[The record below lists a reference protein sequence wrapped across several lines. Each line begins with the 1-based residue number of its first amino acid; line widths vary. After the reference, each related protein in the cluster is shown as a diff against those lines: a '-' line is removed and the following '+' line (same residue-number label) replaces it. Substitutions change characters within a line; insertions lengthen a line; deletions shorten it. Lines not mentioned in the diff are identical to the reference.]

1 LDGHSRVSSVPGAF
15 TWGPR
20 LSTQTRESAILSQV
34 SQRILGHEVD
44 SIHPGTQRRR
54 SERISKSV
62 PLIVR
67 GIDLLG
73 QPFEERTST
82 LALNLNGCRYSS
94 KHHLPKNTWVTLEL
108 PQGAQRRNLRAR
120 VAWILRPHSV
130 REFFQI
136 AVELESAA
144 NIWGIEAPPA
154 DWNLNEAVSLPS
166 GEPSSQ
172 DVRIAEESGASLVP
186 ETIESFAERATA
198 DMTNPFF
205 ESASAPPFS
214 PASPIE
220 QGPEAASQSPLLRE
234 WHAEIERQAARAAET
249 AAARAGEQIRGS
261 MQEFEQTYESA
272 RGNFSSEL
280 AAKQEEFLNGLKS
293 QFESGIQQA
302 RELLHDL
309 DRKAQALRAESEAA
323 LESTSRMAQARLQ
336 LDAVEAARS
345 QQQSAEISREVVA
358 STESAA
364 SEWRQRLASEMAL
377 AQSQW
382 NELLQSSL
390 DGSIERLVEQLSG
403 RSQEILRG
411 AEQRMAERFAE
422 LRQPLGQMYTEA
434 RDTLSGVKSA
444 LEHEVGRARSSLSE
458 IEHAASRM
466 KEYSAQLEAASHDTL
481 NELHRRLENILE
493 AQTDEMNRRAE
504 IAASGVPAHLA
515 PALDLLGNQFI
526 ERTLAEVESKLAPRI
541 ERVPELLR
549 ELASREIE
557 AEDSLRL
564 HRERLRQVS
573 ENSQR
578 DVANQTSATLASLRN
593 DFEAARKEAI
603 AKWGE
608 ELDASGVR
616 ASHAAA
622 ESISKSSEWFQ
633 QEARARLQVLV
644 EQAIVTAGSGFEEK
658 TSEAA
663 RQFEAR
669 LEEQSSGR
677 LAQIHQQLDGVA
689 GEIAGRTRTQLDEAA
704 EAAAASFGQVLRSI
718 SDEEVGQFTSRSRGA
733 IEERKQELEAF
744 SEQLVRNLDANAATL
759 MGRFQA
765 QMASQ
770 LEASVAEGH
779 SALAAEFA
787 SALDG
792 YRAERDAHDKAWAES
807 LDRVSGEATAKYQ
820 DRLEAACDSWMV
832 SSVRRLNE
840 HGQNVIESLM
850 RSADQALRDSCSKVF
865 EGLSEMLRDRG
876 TSAAAIPGFAPA
888 AGREAGETPSPH
900 NQGTSKGANA

>member
-1 LDGHSRVSSVPGAF
+1 MHD
-15 TWGPR
+15 
-20 LSTQTRESAILSQV
+20 
-34 SQRILGHEVD
+34 VD
-44 SIHPGTQRRR
+44 SNLTSTQRRR
-54 SERISKSV
+54 SERVSKSV

-108 PQGAQRRNLRAR
+108 VQGSQRRNLRAR
-120 VAWILRPHSV
+120 VAWIQRPHSV

-136 AVELESAA
+136 AVELESPA
-144 NIWGIEAPPA
+144 NVWGIETAPA
-154 DWNLNEAVSLPS
+154 DWHLNETPSLAPV
-166 GEPSSQ
+166 ELPAQ
-172 DVRIAEESGASLVP
+172 LNAQFAQEAETSAIP
-186 ETIESFAERATA
+186 ETMQTHEERVPA

-205 ESASAPPFS
+205 ESVSVSPFS
-214 PASPIE
+214 PASPIGQE
-220 QGPEAASQSPLLRE
+220 PAGAAESPLLRE
-234 WHAEIERQAARAAET
+234 WNAEIERQASRAAD
-249 AAARAGEQIRGS
+249 AAIARAGEQIRQT
-261 MQEFEQTYESA
+261 MQEFEETHKAA
-272 RGNFSSEL
+272 RGSFSSEM
-280 AAKQEEFLNGLKS
+280 AAKQEEILGGLKS
-293 QFESGIQQA
+293 QFENGLQQA
-302 RELLHDL
+302 REIIHDL

-336 LDAVEAARS
+336 MDATEAART
-345 QQQSAEISREVVA
+345 QHQSGDISREHVV
-358 STESAA
+358 STDSAA
-364 SEWRQRLASEMAL
+364 SEWRQRLESEMAL
-377 AQSQW
+377 AQAQW

-403 RSQEILRG
+403 RSQEVLRG
-411 AEQRMAERFAE
+411 AEQRMTERFAE
-422 LRQPLGQMYTEA
+422 LRQPLGQMYSEA

-444 LEHEVGRARSSLSE
+444 LEREVGRARSSLSE

-504 IAASGVPAHLA
+504 LAAAGVPERLS
-515 PALDLLGNQFI
+515 PTLDFLGNQFV
-526 ERTLAEVESKLAPRI
+526 ERTMAEVESKLAPRVD
-541 ERVPELLR
+541 RVPELLR
-549 ELASREIE
+549 ELSNREIE
-557 AEDSLRL
+557 VEDSLRL

-578 DVANQTSATLASLRN
+578 DVAGQIAATIANLRN
-593 DFEAARKEAI
+593 DFEGARKEALT
-603 AKWGE
+603 KWNE
-608 ELDASGVR
+608 ELDASGIR

-622 ESISKSSEWFQ
+622 ESIGKSSEWFQ

-644 EQAIVTAGSGFEEK
+644 EQALVTVGSGFGEK
-658 TSEAA
+658 TSEAS

-669 LEEQSSGR
+669 LEEQSAGR
-677 LAQIHQQLDGVA
+677 LAQIHQQLDRVA
-689 GEIAGRTRTQLDEAA
+689 GEISGRTRSQLDEAA
-704 EAAAASFGQVLRSI
+704 ESAAASFGQVLRSI
-718 SDEEVGQFTSRSRGA
+718 SDEEVGQFASRSHGA
-733 IEERKQELEAF
+733 IEERKRELQDF
-744 SEQLVRNLDANAATL
+744 TDQLVRSLDASATAL
-759 MGRFQA
+759 VDRFQA
-765 QMASQ
+765 QMVSQ
-770 LEASVAEGH
+770 RDASVAEGR

-787 SALDG
+787 SAVEG

-820 DRLEAACDSWMV
+820 DRLDAACDSWIV

-865 EGLSEMLRDRG
+865 DGLSEMMRERA
-876 TSAAAIPGFAPA
+876 TNAAGVAGFAPPPS
-888 AGREAGETPSPH
+888 RDSGENPGPH
-900 NQGTSKGANA
+900 NLASPKGANA

>member
-1 LDGHSRVSSVPGAF
+1 MHDV
-15 TWGPR
+15 
-20 LSTQTRESAILSQV
+20 ESNQAT
-34 SQRILGHEVD
+34 
-44 SIHPGTQRRR
+44 TQRRR
-54 SERISKSV
+54 SERVSKSV

-82 LALNLNGCRYSS
+82 VALNLNGCRYAS

-108 PQGAQRRNLRAR
+108 PQGGQRRNLRAR
-120 VAWILRPHSV
+120 VAWIQRPHSV

-144 NIWGIEAPPA
+144 NIWGVEAPPA
-154 DWNLNEAVSLPS
+154 DWNVSEIASLPPV
-166 GEPSSQ
+166 EPIAQQ
-172 DVRIAEESGASLVP
+172 DLRAAEDFGAGAVP
-186 ETIESFAERATA
+186 ETMESPMERATA
-198 DMTNPFF
+198 NMTNPFF

-214 PASPIE
+214 PASPSDQE
-220 QGPEAASQSPLLRE
+220 PGTAPESPLLRE
-234 WHAEIERQAARAAET
+234 WNAEIERQASRAAET
-249 AAARAGEQIRGS
+249 ASAGAAEQIRRA
-261 MQEFEQTYESA
+261 MEEFEETHQSV
-272 RGNFSSEL
+272 RGNFSSEM
-280 AAKQEEFLNGLKS
+280 AAKQEEFLGALRS
-293 QFESGIQQA
+293 QFESGLQQA

-309 DRKAQALRAESEAA
+309 DGQAQALRAESEAA

-336 LDAVEAARS
+336 LDAVEASRT
-345 QQQSAEISREVVA
+345 QQQSAEHSREVTA

-364 SEWRQRLASEMAL
+364 SEWRLRMESEMAL
-377 AQSQW
+377 AQRQW

-390 DGSIERLVEQLSG
+390 DGGIERLVEQLSG

-411 AEQRMAERFAE
+411 AEQRMSDRFAE
-422 LRQPLGQMYTEA
+422 LRQPLGQMYSEA

-458 IEHAASRM
+458 IEHAAGRM

-504 IAASGVPAHLA
+504 LAAGGVPQRLA
-515 PALDLLGNQFI
+515 PTLDYLGNQFV
-526 ERTLAEVESKLAPRI
+526 ERTLAEVESKLGPRI

-549 ELASREIE
+549 ELSARQIE

-578 DVANQTSATLASLRN
+578 DVVGQMAATIGSLRN
-593 DFEAARKEAI
+593 DFEAARREALT
-603 AKWGE
+603 KWNE

-622 ESISKSSEWFQ
+622 ESIGKSSEWFQ

-644 EQAIVTAGSGFEEK
+644 EQALVSAGSGYEER
-658 TSEAA
+658 TAEAE

-669 LEEQSSGR
+669 LDEQSTGR

-689 GEIAGRTRTQLDEAA
+689 GEISGRTRTQLDEAA

-718 SDEEVGQFTSRSRGA
+718 SDEEVGQFTSRSHSA
-733 IEERKQELEAF
+733 VEERKQELQGF
-744 SEQLVRNLDANAATL
+744 TEQLVRNLDSSAAAL
-759 MGRFQA
+759 VENFQA
-765 QMASQ
+765 QMVSQ
-770 LEASVAEGH
+770 RDASVAEGR

-792 YRAERDAHDKAWAES
+792 YRLERDAHDKAWAEN
-807 LDRVSGEATAKYQ
+807 LDRVSGEAAEKHQ
-820 DRLEAACDSWMV
+820 GRLEAACDSWMV

-850 RSADQALRDSCSKVF
+850 RSADQALRDSCAKVF
-865 EGLSEMLRDRG
+865 DGLSEMMRDRA
-876 TSAAAIPGFAPA
+876 TNAAGVAGFAPPP
-888 AGREAGETPSPH
+888 GRDSGDTPAPH
-900 NQGTSKGANA
+900 NLATSKGANA